1 VDEPNSGGP
10 RSSAGRV
17 DAILN
22 VFLVAGLWILLRAL
36 GVRIEATIVVVTISA
51 VFGPQM
57 LSVGIER
64 LRARPDGRVSDHT
77 NR

>member
-1 VDEPNSGGP
+1 MDKPNCGGA
-10 RSSAGRV
+10 RSMAGRV

-22 VFLVAGLWILLRAL
+22 VILVAGLWILLRAL

-57 LSVGIER
+57 LSVGIDR
-64 LRARPDGRVSDHT
+64 LRGRPDGRVSDHT